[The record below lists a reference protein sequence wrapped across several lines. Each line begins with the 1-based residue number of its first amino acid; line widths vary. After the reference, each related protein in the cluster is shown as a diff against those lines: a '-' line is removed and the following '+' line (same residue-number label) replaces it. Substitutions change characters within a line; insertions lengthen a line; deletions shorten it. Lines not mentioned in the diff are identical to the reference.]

1 MAGQV
6 LLTNTEF
13 RGQGISF
20 LKIRILNDMRKQTLE
35 ARALC

>member
-13 RGQGISF
+13 RGQGVSF
-20 LKIRILNDMRKQTLE
+20 RKIRILNDMKKQTLE
-35 ARALC
+35 ARTLY